1 MRASGDSMPNHLM
14 TERLRLRKLTLD
26 DLDEVHYLHT
36 LPQTDQYNTIGI
48 PKNKAA
54 TQVLMQ
60 SWLTQQQT
68 TPGRHFLWV
77 IMDKSTQAFIGLIAL
92 NLREKRFQSGEV
104 WYKLLPEHWKK
115 GYATEALNGILQ
127 WSFEELHLHRI
138 EAGCATEN
146 IASIRVLEKVG
157 MQKEGRKRKVLPIRG
172 KWVDNYEYAILEE
185 DWLNIHQ
192 R

>member
-1 MRASGDSMPNHLM
+1 MLTKPLITDRLHL
-14 TERLRLRKLTLD
+14 RDLTFN
-26 DLDEVHYLHT
+26 DLDKVHYLHS
-36 LPQTDQYNTIGI
+36 LPETDQYNTIGI

-54 TQVLMQ
+54 TQALMQ

-68 TPGRHFLWV
+68 SPDLHYLWV
-77 IMDKSTQAFIGLIAL
+77 ITNNNTQEFIGLIAL
-92 NLREKRFQSGEV
+92 NLREQRFRSGEV

-115 GYATEALNGILQ
+115 GYATEALKGILQ
-127 WSFEELHLHRI
+127 WSFEELNLHRI

-146 IASIRVLEKVG
+146 IASIRVLEKTG
-157 MQKEGRKRKVLPIRG
+157 MQREGKKRKVLPIRG

-185 DWLNIHQ
+185 DWLNTHQ